1 MAKNNPQQPYPSD
14 PNDPNATNP
23 YRDQPLAEP
32 FNDRPAGHDPS
43 RSGNAEP
50 RFPSDL
56 PEFQPGQTPQT
67 PRFPSDMPE
76 YQRNDAP
83 DTPAGYSHRTPTD
96 PTAGYSQP
104 VDPSAGQDQ
113 PRDPSAGRFHNPQYE
128 WAQGNQQ
135 SYPSG
140 GARMIRW
147 LVPIAIVAMV
157 VIYWMTR
164 G

>member
-1 MAKNNPQQPYPSD
+1 MAQNNPQQPYPSD

-32 FNDRPAGHDPS
+32 FNDRP
-43 RSGNAEP
+43 RNAEP

-56 PEFQPGQTPQT
+56 PEFQSGQKPEG
-67 PRFPSDMPE
+67 PRFPSDLPE
-76 YQRNDAP
+76 FQRNDVP
-83 DTPAGYSHRTPTD
+83 DTPAGYSSRTPTD

-104 VDPSAGQDQ
+104 VDPSGPTSP
-113 PRDPSAGRFHNPQYE
+113 PRDPSADRFHNPQYE
-128 WAQGNQQ
+128 WVQGNQQ